1 MKHFHT
7 YRFNEILK
15 LILFIAT
22 LLILLVFSKENLE
35 SVKQSSAIFLQSVF
49 PSLFPFILFTNII
62 LNTNI
67 TNILDKVIG
76 KSISY
81 IFNIPKNS
89 SIAIITGFLCGFPMG
104 AKSVA
109 TLYGNGEINYTTA
122 KKLLF
127 FVNNCNPSFILSTIG
142 LSMFYNIKIGI
153 LLLISHYIASI
164 IMGIIYTRLNLH
176 TIIHEKD
183 DFLNS
188 FNEKSGKTYVKD
200 ETFFNIIKKGISS
213 SFITLGTILGFI
225 IIFNLL
231 FSVIKTYLLKL
242 NIDNI
247 IIATISCIFEVTKG
261 CSDISNL
268 NSSLDLK
275 LILSSFGLGF
285 SGLCII
291 AQIYSTISDFKFKF
305 SDIII
310 PKFIQGIISAQIT
323 YILIKFTNI
332 FNTSTLN
339 VFNNTNSEYMYYL
352 DKIKNAYL
360 TSTIIIVLGLMLY
373 LIFDN
378 IYKKSSHKTTLLK
391 KGGKH

>member
-1 MKHFHT
+1 MKYFRI
-7 YRFNEILK
+7 YNFKEVLK
-15 LILFIAT
+15 LLLFIIT

-35 SVKQSSAIFLQSVF
+35 SVKQSIAIFLQSVF

-67 TNILDKVIG
+67 TNILDKLIG
-76 KSISY
+76 RGISY

-109 TLYGNGEINYTTA
+109 TLYSNCDIDYKVA

-142 LSMFYNIKIGI
+142 ISMFYNIKIGV

-164 IMGIIYTRLNLH
+164 TMGIIYTRLNLS

-188 FNEKSGKTYVKD
+188 FSKKSSKTHVKND
-200 ETFFNIIKKGISS
+200 SFFNIIKKGISN

-231 FSVIKTYLLKL
+231 FSIIKIYLLKL
-242 NIDNI
+242 NVDNV
-247 IIATISCIFEVTKG
+247 IIAFISCIFEVTKG
-261 CSDISNL
+261 CKDIASL
-268 NSSLDLK
+268 NTSIDLK

-285 SGLCII
+285 SGLCIVS
-291 AQIYSTISDFKFKF
+291 QIYSTISDFKFKF
-305 SDIII
+305 LDIVI
-310 PKFIQGIISAQIT
+310 PKIIQGIISAQIT

-332 FNTSTLN
+332 FNTSTLS
-339 VFNNTNSEYMYYL
+339 VFNNENIEYIYYL
-352 DKIKNAYL
+352 DNIKNAYL
-360 TSTIIIVLGLMLY
+360 TSTIVIILGLMLY

>member
-1 MKHFHT
+1 MKHFHI
-7 YRFNEILK
+7 YNFKEILK
-15 LILFIAT
+15 LILFIIT
-22 LLILLVFSKENLE
+22 LIVLLVFSKENLI
-35 SVKQSSAIFLQSVF
+35 SVKQSTTIFLQSVF

-67 TNILDKVIG
+67 TNILDKVLG
-76 KSISY
+76 KGISC

-109 TLYGNGEINYTTA
+109 TLYSNHDISYSVA

-127 FVNNCNPSFILSTIG
+127 FINNCNPSFILSTIG
-142 LSMFYNIKIGI
+142 ISMFLNIKIGVV
-153 LLLISHYIASI
+153 LLISHYVASI

-183 DFLNS
+183 DFLNR
-188 FNEKSGKTYVKD
+188 FNKKSSKTCTKND
-200 ETFFNIIKKGISS
+200 TFFNIIKKGISN

-242 NIDNI
+242 NVNNI

-261 CSDISNL
+261 CSDIASL
-268 NSSLDLK
+268 NSSLNLK

-285 SGLCII
+285 SGLCIVS
-291 AQIYSTISDFKFKF
+291 QIYSTISDFKFKF
-305 SDIII
+305 SDIVI
-310 PKFIQGIISAQIT
+310 PKIIQGIISAFIT

-332 FNTSTLN
+332 FDTSTLS
-339 VFNNTNSEYMYYL
+339 VFNNTNNEYIYYL

-360 TSTIIIVLGLMLY
+360 TSTIIIILGLMLY
-373 LIFDN
+373 IIFDN
-378 IYKKSSHKTTLLK
+378 MHKKSSQKTTLLK
-391 KGGKH
+391 KGGKL